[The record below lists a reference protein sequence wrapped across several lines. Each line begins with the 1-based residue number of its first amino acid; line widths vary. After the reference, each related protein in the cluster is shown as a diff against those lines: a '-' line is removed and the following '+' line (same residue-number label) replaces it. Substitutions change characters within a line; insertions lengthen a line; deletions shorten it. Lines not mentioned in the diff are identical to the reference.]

1 MNIFRVL
8 SSIMHNIS
16 PTVSGIYE
24 KRHQKHSFRFI
35 DGALVK
41 LKNLFSQ
48 CLHKNLNYNPSR
60 SIPIT

>member
-24 KRHQKHSFRFI
+24 KRHQKHSFRF
-35 DGALVK
+35 LVA
-41 LKNLFSQ
+41 
-48 CLHKNLNYNPSR
+48 HWLN
-60 SIPIT
+60 